1 MIYFAMAFLAAF
13 VGLFVWLA
21 TKAFRT
27 RIAYGL
33 GWSMAQ
39 ADRPV
44 RFWFGV
50 AVYLLNAAVGCLFF
64 VALLPAA
71 LNP

>member
-1 MIYFAMAFLAAF
+1 MIYLAMSFLAAF
-13 VGLFVWLA
+13 VSLFVWL
-21 TKAFRT
+21 TSKAFRT

-33 GWSMAQ
+33 GWSVAR
-39 ADRPV
+39 ADRPMC
-44 RFWFGV
+44 FWFGV
-50 AVYLLNAAVGCLFF
+50 AVYLLNAAVGGLFF